1 MNYQELLKYMS
12 QKEIDAGLYDYKI
25 KDLSIYSVLRY
36 HIRKEILKKNGA
48 ATMDAKQ
55 KLNSNSV
62 FVSTIVGF
70 VHIIKLSVCRKH
82 YSTVFYSFPRVDHMG
97 GVYIDKFTDP
107 LIELVDFKNDYI
119 ILDHGRAGV
128 HLEPRLH
135 HNNIIYLDFIS
146 VFSRVYAAICW
157 KFYSIRYKSEF
168 ENLSVSVNHLFS
180 INLSANFLAKQ
191 FLTRFTYI
199 GLLERIFKLISAK
212 RVIGPA
218 RAFLS
223 APFCAAHRLRL
234 KTFELQHGIT
244 YGETQ
249 MYSGFRD
256 EMIMPD
262 YFLAFGDNKP
272 LDVYGIDTN
281 RIINIGWALNDYIL
295 NLPKQ
300 EYYNPND
307 VLVISDPEITD
318 KIFHATKIL
327 ADNNRDSVFYFRPH
341 PHENL
346 SKEHLEIIE
355 RTENLKLQ
363 DKRVNISIVLQ
374 GFNHII
380 GENST
385 VLYEALS
392 VRKKVGRLFFE
403 GLNPKYLEESDRRCF
418 WEIRNDLDF
427 KTFLSED
434 ISSKESK
441 SIYSKFNK
449 ELFVKTI
456 GV

>member
-1 MNYQELLKYMS
+1 MNYQELLKYTS

-25 KDLSIYSVLRY
+25 DNLSIYSVLRY
-36 HIRKEILKKNGA
+36 HIRKEILKNSGA
-48 ATMDAKQ
+48 ATMEPRQ
-55 KLNSNSV
+55 KLNFNSV
-62 FVSTIVGF
+62 LVSTIISF
-70 VHIIKLSVCRKH
+70 VQIIKLNVSRKH
-82 YSTVFYSFPRVDHMG
+82 RSTVFYSFSRVDHMG

-107 LIELVDFKNDYI
+107 LIELVDFKDDYI
-119 ILDHGRAGV
+119 ILDNGRAGV
-128 HLEPRLH
+128 HPEPRLH
-135 HNNIIYLDFIS
+135 HNSIIYLDFIS
-146 VFSRVYAAICW
+146 VFSRVYATIFW
-157 KFYSIRYKSEF
+157 RSYSIRYKSEF
-168 ENLSVSVNHLFS
+168 ENLSVSVNRLFN
-180 INLSANFLAKQ
+180 INLSTNFLAKQ
-191 FLTRFTYI
+191 FLARFTYI
-199 GLLERIFKLISAK
+199 GLLERIFKSISAK

-223 APFCAAHRLRL
+223 APFCAAHRLGL

-307 VLVISDPEITD
+307 VLVVSDPEITD

-327 ADNNRDSVFYFRPH
+327 ADNNKDSVFYFRPH

-355 RTENLKLQ
+355 ETVNLKLQ
-363 DKRVNISIVLQ
+363 DKRINISIVLQ

-418 WEIRNDLDF
+418 WEIRNDQDF
-427 KTFLSED
+427 KAFLSED